1 MEKTKAHSS
10 ALRLFYFW
18 TGIVATLTYRAIIVL
33 TNYSDLW
40 VKVFWYI
47 GTIGFV
53 IYFAHRYQISE
64 KRIKLISEKKLS
76 EKINNLTGLDQAD
89 REAMQYIFGTLTTSK
104 EKWNYIAIFVLSG
117 LSLIIGIYIDVLK

>member
-1 MEKTKAHSS
+1 MEEIKAHSAS
-10 ALRLFYFW
+10 ARLFYFW

-33 TNYSDLW
+33 ANYSDLW
-40 VKVFWYI
+40 VKIFWYI

-64 KRIKLISEKKLS
+64 KRAKLIKEKGLA
-76 EKINNLTGLDQAD
+76 EKINNLPELDQAD
-89 REAMQYIFGTLTTSK
+89 REAMKYIFGTLTTSK

-117 LSLIIGIYIDVLK
+117 LSLIIGIYLDIF